1 VLALLPLVGT
11 VEVSS
16 LLFGE
21 VIVVILGVGV
31 VAVGVAGIT
40 WTRASRKAKKARTA
54 LAAREQPL
62 LYRAQTAP
70 VASPSG
76 KGVESPKEGGS
87 LLDFFSKGAIQELR
101 PTSDA
106 QYGVRYI
113 EIENLTKVEPRNV
126 PALLERLAAR
136 GVLLRRTYE
145 RKIVCEICNS
155 KDLSPRYECT
165 TCKSTNLERERVI
178 EHVTCGHSGFDGEFG
193 RRGDLLVCPHCD
205 GDFRSSGPEVNLKV
219 SEIIYSCQDCG
230 ARTRQPGIFFHCA
243 GCDAI
248 VPSNGVAFANLYSYA
263 LARDGDLQSVV
274 LLELISSMLKEMDY
288 EVQIPGTLQ
297 GKSGI
302 LHKFGLVFRVGG
314 RVGAVS
320 IVQIGGA
327 TDELGLR
334 DIFTSV
340 FDCSPS
346 FHVLITIPNAGES
359 VKKLAN
365 QHKTHVIEGGDVK
378 GILRLFRSY
387 AIGLRSSSQ
396 SNQRQMAANGAA
408 AVATVPRKD

>member
-1 VLALLPLVGT
+1 LALPLPFVGT
-11 VEVSS
+11 LELSN
-16 LLFGE
+16 LLFGV
-21 VIVVILGVGV
+21 VIATILGVGV
-31 VAVGVAGIT
+31 AGVGLA
-40 WTRASRKAKKARTA
+40 RFRRPQKASREAQ
-54 LAAREQPL
+54 AAPAASERPL
-62 LYRAQTAP
+62 SHRAQAAFAASAP
-70 VASPSG
+70 G
-76 KGVESPKEGGS
+76 KTVEIPKDGGS

-145 RKIVCEICNS
+145 RKIVCEICSS

-178 EHVTCGHSGFDGEFG
+178 EHVTCGHTGSEGQFG
-193 RRGDLLVCPHCD
+193 RRGDLLVCSHCD
-205 GDFRSSGPEVNLKV
+205 GEFRSSGPEVNIKV

-230 ARTRQPGIFFHCA
+230 ASTRQPGIYFQCA
-243 GCDAI
+243 GCGAI
-248 VPSNGVAFANLYSYA
+248 VPVNGVAFANLYSYA
-263 LARDGDLQSVV
+263 LARNGDLQSVV

-288 EVQIPGTLQ
+288 QVEIPGTLQ

-302 LHKFGLVFRVGG
+302 QHKFGLVFSVGG
-314 RVGAVS
+314 QVGAVS
-320 IVQIGGA
+320 VVQIGST
-327 TDELGLR
+327 TDELGLK

-346 FHVLITIPNAGES
+346 FHVLITIPNAGDS

-365 QHKTHVIEGGDVK
+365 QYKTHVIEGGDVK

-387 AIGLRSSSQ
+387 AIGLRSSAQ
-396 SNQRQMAANGAA
+396 GHQRQTAANGAA
-408 AVATVPRKD
+408 AVATVARRD

>member
-1 VLALLPLVGT
+1 MEP
-11 VEVSS
+11 SNF
-16 LLFGE
+16 LFG
-21 VIVVILGVGV
+21 VVVATIL
-31 VAVGVAGIT
+31 AVGVGAVGLAGVR
-40 WTRASRKAKKARTA
+40 WRRESSKKAQEALTARERPLPHGTQTA
-54 LAAREQPL
+54 LAAS
-62 LYRAQTAP
+62 AP
-70 VASPSG
+70 TNR
-76 KGVESPKEGGS
+76 VESPKDGGS

-101 PTSDA
+101 PTSDE

-155 KDLSPRYECT
+155 KNLSPRYECT

-178 EHVTCGHSGFDGEFG
+178 EHVTCGHSGSDGEFG

-205 GDFRSSGPEVNLKV
+205 GEFRSSGPEANLKV

-230 ARTRQPGIFFHCA
+230 ASTRQPGIYFHCA

-263 LARDGDLQSVV
+263 LARNGDLQSVV

-288 EVQIPGTLQ
+288 EVEIPGTLQ

-302 LHKFGLVFRVGG
+302 LHKFGLVFSMNGQ
-314 RVGAVS
+314 VGAVS
-320 IVQIGGA
+320 VVQIGSA
-327 TDELGLR
+327 TDDLGLR

-359 VKKLAN
+359 VKKLAT
-365 QHKTHVIEGGDVK
+365 QQGTHVIEGGDVK

-387 AIGLRSSSQ
+387 AIGLRSSAQ
-396 SNQRQMAANGAA
+396 SRQRQTATNGAA
-408 AVATVPRKD
+408 AVATVPRRD